1 MVKQVTEIK
10 VKDIS
15 KDKQVFNAE
24 KRPGTEKR
32 MLSEAEGYDLLK
44 KNDIPVPEHKI
55 AKNTDEAVK
64 TAEEIGY
71 PVAMKIVSLQVVH
84 KSDAGGVVIG
94 VKNKDEVKN
103 AFDKIMQSVKE
114 KVPNAEIKGIIIE
127 KQMPSGLEL
136 IIGGKTDPSFGKVIT
151 FGLGGKLVELMKDV
165 SIKVLPIEKDEI
177 QKMIREIKGYSLI
190 RGYRDEP
197 PLDEKALA
205 EIIGKIS
212 KLFYESQELI
222 EFDINPLILYE
233 KGACAVDARIY
244 ESDGIAKIPE
254 KVEKEISA
262 QIFYPESIA
271 VIGASS
277 DPNKIGY
284 AVFRNLLDFPGK
296 LYAVNP
302 KGKEIL
308 RHEVFPS
315 MASVPGQVDAVV
327 ITVPAAIV
335 PEVMEEAGIKGAK
348 LAVVISAGFREI
360 GKEGRILEDKVLQ
373 IAEKYSIRM
382 VGPNCLGIILPH
394 KKINATFDPVSP
406 KPGHLAFIS
415 QSGAII
421 TTVVDW
427 SLQEDRGL
435 SAVISVG
442 NQADLGFDEFLKFAG
457 EDDDTRTII
466 LYIEEIRNGRE
477 FMKVVKEISKKK
489 HIIAIKSGS
498 SKRGQKAASSHTG
511 SLAGSYE
518 VYMAAFKQAG
528 VISAHSLREAF
539 QIGELLASEDYPK
552 GKRAIVIS
560 NAGGFAVLA
569 SDYAQMYGIEVVE
582 LTKELLDE
590 LNTFLTEEWS
600 HENPMDI
607 VGDAQVDRY
616 ARIFDL
622 MIRHQDTWDIAF
634 VVAVPTGVLEP
645 RHLAQEIVRFS
656 NHTEKMI
663 VGCLLGGDSMK
674 SGVRVLRDASIP
686 NFSELEEAF
695 DAVGKVLSQSASGL

>member
-1 MVKQVTEIK
+1 MG
-10 VKDIS
+10 
-15 KDKQVFNAE
+15 
-24 KRPGTEKR
+24 KRV
-32 MLSEAEGYDLLK
+32 LSEAHGYDLLK
-44 KNDIPVPEHKI
+44 KYEIPVPEHKI
-55 AKNTDEAVK
+55 AKDTDEAVK
-64 TAEEIGY
+64 TAEGIGY
-71 PVAMKIVSLQVVH
+71 PVVMKIVSPQIIH

-94 VKNKDEVKN
+94 VKNKEEVKN
-103 AFDKIMQSVKE
+103 AFDDIMQSVKE
-114 KVPNAEIKGIIIE
+114 KVPDAEIKGIIIE

-177 QKMIREIKGYSLI
+177 QRMIRVIKGYSLI
-190 RGYRDEP
+190 KGYRDEP
-197 PLDEKALA
+197 PRDEKALA
-205 EIIGKIS
+205 EILGKIS
-212 KLFYESQELI
+212 KLFYENQKMV

-233 KGACAVDARIY
+233 NGACAVDARIY
-244 ESDGIAKIPE
+244 ERDGTEKIQE

-262 QIFYPESIA
+262 KIFYPGSIA

-284 AVFRNLLDFPGK
+284 SVFRNLLDFPGS

-302 KGKEIL
+302 KRKEIL
-308 RHEVFPS
+308 RREVLPS
-315 MASVPGQVDAVV
+315 LEDVQGHVDAVI
-327 ITVPAAIV
+327 ITVPAVIV
-335 PEVMEEAGIKGAK
+335 PEVMEEAGIKGVK

-360 GKEGRILEDKVLQ
+360 GEEGRILEDEVLR
-373 IAEKYSIRM
+373 IAEKYNIRM

-406 KPGHLAFIS
+406 KPGHIAFIS

-457 EDDDTRTII
+457 EDEDTRTII

-498 SKRGQKAASSHTG
+498 SKKGQKAASSHTG
-511 SLAGSYE
+511 SLVGSYE

-539 QIGELLASEDYPK
+539 QIGELLASEGYPK
-552 GKRAIVIS
+552 GKRALVIS

-582 LTKELLDE
+582 LTKELIDE
-590 LNTFLTEEWS
+590 LNTLLTGEWS

-607 VGDAQVDRY
+607 VGDAQVERY
-616 ARIFDL
+616 AHVFDL
-622 MIRHQDTWDIAF
+622 MIRHQDIWDIAF
-634 VVAVPTGVLEP
+634 VVAVPSGVLEP

-656 NHTEKMI
+656 DHAQKMI

-695 DAVGKVLSQSASGL
+695 DAVGKVFNHSSIE